1 MMQSHLISRRFHE
14 KQWRK
19 HVWKS
24 KLKISSQ
31 GTEAVA
37 LGVRCVVTQVHMLQ
51 VVTRIRVLQVVTRVR
66 VLQVVTRIRVLQV
79 VTRIRVLQV
88 VTRIRVLQVVTRI
101 RVLPVVLAA
110 LGGARR
116 RWRRRV
122 SVCAQHRTGVIK
134 DKA

>member
-1 MMQSHLISRRFHE
+1 MKNNGENTFGNRSY
-14 KQWRK
+14 
-19 HVWKS
+19 
-24 KLKISSQ
+24 KISSQ

-37 LGVRCVVTQVHMLQ
+37 LGVRCVVTRVHMLQ
-51 VVTRIRVLQVVTRVR
+51 VVTRIRVLQVVTRV
-66 VLQVVTRIRVLQV
+66 RVLQV

>member
-24 KLKISSQ
+24 KLKISSH

-51 VVTRIRVLQVVTRVR
+51 VVTRIRVLQVVTR
-66 VLQVVTRIRVLQV
+66 IRVLQV
-79 VTRIRVLQV
+79 VTRIRVLPV
-88 VTRIRVLQVVTRI
+88 VTRIRVLYGLGFR
-101 RVLPVVLAA
+101 LPVVLAA

-122 SVCAQHRTGVIK
+122 SVCAQHRTGAIK